1 MVLERRCRIASVYQV
16 ILPPCMSGRLIE
28 VGKNWLL
35 AFLSSTL
42 VLQLRE
48 SGSPLFYNGLWR
60 PGPSHPVKLQRFE
73 PPSKSDERIKDSGP
87 HARNLMNVSRI
98 LLFAFSVLARL
109 SFCSFWFVFRIRRMS
124 EGFCFFLS
132 KTLTVCSDSV
142 PAEVPFYAF
151 SLEFVECLRE
161 FRRFSKCAPP
171 LNDVPQ
177 FCWLVL

>member
-1 MVLERRCRIASVYQV
+1 MVLERRSRIASVYQV

-35 AFLSSTL
+35 AFLCSTL

-109 SFCSFWFVFRIRRMS
+109 SFCSFWCVFRIRRMS
-124 EGFCFFLS
+124 EGICFFLVEIANR
-132 KTLTVCSDSV
+132 LQRFCSCGG
-142 PAEVPFYAF
+142 PFLCLF
-151 SLEFVECLRE
+151 S
-161 FRRFSKCAPP
+161 
-171 LNDVPQ
+171 
-177 FCWLVL
+177 